1 MQGPFS
7 DNENSAWFSFMNP
20 SVFNW
25 FPTVTTS
32 LVPGTSHLHYL
43 RALRAC
49 TRQPSHCALFWHLTS
64 GGVIALHLAHTC
76 ACTHTHTHSGS
87 LWDCF
92 SLKNTIKI
100 ESSYFFSLSL
110 FFFNTYLFIWLP
122 RLLVVAPGI
131 PCFPYVTQ
139 DFFFFPVRHVGSSSL
154 TRDSTQAPCLGSTES

>member
-1 MQGPFS
+1 MLFPDHFCLVLFFFFLSVLGHMEWINHYPWFMMQS
-7 DNENSAWFSFMNP
+7 DPCKVPSLIMRTQLSLIYWFSFMNP

-64 GGVIALHLAHTC
+64 GGVMALHLAHTC

-100 ESSYFFSLSL
+100 ESSYFF
-110 FFFNTYLFIWLP
+110 F
-122 RLLVVAPGI
+122 LLV
-131 PCFPYVTQ
+131 Y
-139 DFFFFPVRHVGSSSL
+139 FF
-154 TRDSTQAPCLGSTES
+154 